1 MLRHLTIIKKGS
13 SIMELPLLTTLLCS
27 GTYTANQSRL
37 KRSIFSE
44 DTVQIF
50 DLLKAAH
57 TKYNHNI
64 TPDDLYSLWVT
75 EHPVATT
82 AEVHDFRDQIDL
94 MKASEPLSEDVATDV
109 IGSLWRKETGLE
121 ISNLGIDMSMGDTS
135 AMTRLK
141 SLLERVADGYMPD
154 DFGEATTDDIY
165 ELLAETSDENR
176 WKFNISTL
184 SRHVYGIGPSEF
196 GIVFAR
202 PEVGKT
208 AFVIS
213 ICAGPNGFCQQGA
226 KVLYL
231 GNEEKTTR
239 TKLRAIQACSG
250 MNREEI
256 AANPDLAMSKY
267 MSIKDRLIMKD
278 IQEWDLD
285 RVDSYCELNKPDV
298 IILDQGDKINIAGSY
313 NASHER
319 IRELFRSIRELS
331 KRHNAAL
338 LTVSQASADAEGKTR
353 IDFSMLEGSKTGKA
367 AEADVIFGLSKYSS
381 NTDDDAPD
389 NTRFINISKNKLSG
403 YRGCIIC
410 NIEPEVSRYVE

>member
-1 MLRHLTIIKKGS
+1 
-13 SIMELPLLTTLLCS
+13 MELPLLTTLLCS

-44 DTVQIF
+44 DTVEIF

-57 TKYNHNI
+57 TKYNHDI

-109 IGSLWRKETGLE
+109 ISSLWRKETGLE
-121 ISNLGIDMSMGDTS
+121 VSNLGIDMSLGDTS

-184 SRHVYGIGPSEF
+184 SRHIYGIGPSEF

-267 MSIKDRLIMKD
+267 MSIKDRLVMKD

-298 IILDQGDKINIAGSY
+298 IILDQGDKINIAGNY

>member
-1 MLRHLTIIKKGS
+1 
-13 SIMELPLLTTLLCS
+13 MELPLLTTLLNS
-27 GTYTANQSRL
+27 GTYSANQSRL

-44 DTVQIF
+44 DTVEIF

-57 TKYNHNI
+57 TKYNHDI

-94 MKASEPLSEDVATDV
+94 MKASAPLSEDIATDV
-109 IGSLWRKETGLE
+109 ISNLWRKETGLE
-121 ISNLGIDMSMGDTS
+121 VSNLGIDMSMGDTS
-135 AMTRLK
+135 AMIRLK

-184 SRHVYGIGPSEF
+184 SRQVYGIGPSEF

-298 IILDQGDKINIAGSY
+298 IILDQGDKINIAGNY